1 MLNTGNNQNKNLN
14 PEGKSRELSPWLRR
28 RLIQRMITPARP
40 EGDLHRSAAPL
51 PRNTRHTFGYSRL
64 LTQLNSRPVLN
75 VRDSAVMAL
84 SGSSTLLNRR
94 SVSGPSYW
102 RKIDLLYS
110 RPIRRR
116 ALTASWPRLIPI
128 RRSLSPGRFSSGL
141 RNQRLQTILV

>member
-75 VRDSAVMAL
+75 VRDLRRHGIIGEFYLIEPEVRFWAV
-84 SGSSTLLNRR
+84 LLAEDR
-94 SVSGPSYW
+94 PS
-102 RKIDLLYS
+102 LF
-110 RPIRRR
+110 
-116 ALTASWPRLIPI
+116 ASDTETCSYRQLA
-128 RRSLSPGRFSSGL
+128 G
-141 RNQRLQTILV
+141 V